1 MGGRPATHPA
11 ARDLF
16 ALPRRRRQAQWCV
29 RPTCS
34 CPTPTSVVA
43 PLGRALAHA
52 RLRRGE
58 CRHGR
63 WPFTPSCP
71 LRRRTRRLEPTPPP
85 RPPVSCWTTR
95 GRLARRTHHAHGTR
109 GTYVIV
115 FGVVSFRYPP
125 LSQMPVL
132 VPQVSAIK
140 AHRFSMFPSRAM
152 SRLSSRRDGKLANM
166 RYQAKNEPKP
176 RCS

>member
-16 ALPRRRRQAQWCV
+16 ALPRRRRQARWCV

-125 LSQMPVL
+125 VCSVYVYVL
-132 VPQVSAIK
+132 TRRRAERPAC
-140 AHRFSMFPSRAM
+140 AHRHGIFAPQGSLGPPPPPFVVPW
-152 SRLSSRRDGKLANM
+152 
-166 RYQAKNEPKP
+166 
-176 RCS
+176 CSVLCTYEYAS